1 MLAGLVFCIGAI
13 KHGSVKEEEFKK
25 LAQQSKDNKRFM
37 RDISRSY
44 LRSK

>member
-1 MLAGLVFCIGAI
+1 MLAGLVFCIGAV
-13 KHGSVKEEEFKK
+13 KHGSVKEEFKK

-44 LRSK
+44 FRSK